1 MSDSRGVGR
10 KDREGKEASNWHVS
24 KQVPTEGGRTSVS
37 LGARE
42 WYKTRFRIAPL
53 EGREMG
59 HSSTKVPLS
68 LLGGYCSLPGT
79 SAPSVRAVWALV
91 RENHQVRACR
101 SCQLKA
107 ELV

>member
-1 MSDSRGVGR
+1 MSDSKGVGR

-53 EGREMG
+53 EG
-59 HSSTKVPLS
+59 
-68 LLGGYCSLPGT
+68 
-79 SAPSVRAVWALV
+79 
-91 RENHQVRACR
+91 
-101 SCQLKA
+101 
-107 ELV
+107 